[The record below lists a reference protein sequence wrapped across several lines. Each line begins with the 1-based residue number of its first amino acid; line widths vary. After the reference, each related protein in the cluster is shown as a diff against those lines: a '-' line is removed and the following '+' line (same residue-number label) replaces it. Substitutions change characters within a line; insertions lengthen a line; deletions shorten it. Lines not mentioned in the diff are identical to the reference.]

1 MKRLSDLADSPL
13 DALLEIQNAHDTDE
27 AIVATV

>member
-1 MKRLSDLADSPL
+1 MKKLSSLPDSPL
-13 DALLEIQNAHDTDE
+13 DALLDIQNAHDTDE

>member
-13 DALLEIQNAHDTDE
+13 NELVEIQNAHDTDE
-27 AIVATV
+27 TIVATV